1 MRVKRVLKKNN
12 GSSDPR
18 SSLRRDMNGKIAQ
31 WKSDTRDGFELN
43 LYVENGCCEGLKAK
57 GVMDKYPQFQEY
69 AYATLMEPSKTQE
82 KNITMQLDPGPMKQV
97 SCFFNSYNLV
107 LTFLI

>member
-1 MRVKRVLKKNN
+1 MRHKRVSKKNN

-43 LYVENGCCEGLKAK
+43 LYVENSCCEGLKAK

-69 AYATLMEPSKTQE
+69 AYATFNGALQNARKKYNNAIRSRAYEASK
-82 KNITMQLDPGPMKQV
+82 L
-97 SCFFNSYNLV
+97 
-107 LTFLI
+107 FL